1 MNKGKLFLIPT
12 TINEENNNTLS
23 PLISEHISK
32 INIFIVEK
40 VRTSRR
46 FIKKICQQKNI
57 DKTTFY
63 PYGKHDEINLDKDFL
78 PHILNGK
85 DVGLLSEC
93 GIPCV
98 ADPGSDIVKYAHEF
112 DIEVIPISGPSSIFL
127 AIMSSGMNGQQFTF
141 NGYLPI
147 ESKIRKRK
155 IQELERIAFK
165 KNISQIFI
173 ETPYRN
179 QILFQD
185 ILKICKQN
193 TRLCIASNI
202 YGSDQKIRTL
212 NIEQWKNTNTKLHKK
227 PIVFIIGA

>member
-12 TINEENNNTLS
+12 TINEEDNNTLS
-23 PLISEHISK
+23 PLISEHVSK

-57 DKTTFY
+57 DETTFF

-93 GIPCV
+93 GIPCI

-127 AIMSSGMNGQQFTF
+127 ALMASGMNGQQFTF

-212 NIEQWKNTNTKLHKK
+212 NIEQWKNYGTKLHKK

>member
-12 TINEENNNTLS
+12 TINEEDNNTLS

-57 DKTTFY
+57 DKTIFY

-127 AIMSSGMNGQQFTF
+127 AIMSSGMNGQKFTF

-212 NIEQWKNTNTKLHKK
+212 NIEQWRNTNTKLHKK

>member
-185 ILKICKQN
+185 ILKVCKQN

>member
-1 MNKGKLFLIPT
+1 LNKGKLFLIPT

>member
-12 TINEENNNTLS
+12 TINKEDNNTLS

-98 ADPGSDIVKYAHEF
+98 ADPGSDIVKYAHKF

-127 AIMSSGMNGQQFTF
+127 AIMASGMNGQQFTF

>member
-12 TINEENNNTLS
+12 TINEEDNNTLS
-23 PLISEHISK
+23 PLISEHVSK

-202 YGSDQKIRTL
+202 YGSDQKIRTR

>member
-12 TINEENNNTLS
+12 TINEEDNNTLS
-23 PLISEHISK
+23 PLISEHVSK
-32 INIFIVEK
+32 INIFIVER

-57 DKTTFY
+57 DETTFY

-127 AIMSSGMNGQQFTF
+127 AIMASGMNGQQFTF

-155 IQELERIAFK
+155 IEELERIAFK

-185 ILKICKQN
+185 ILKICKHN

>member
-12 TINEENNNTLS
+12 TINEEDNNTLS
-23 PLISEHISK
+23 PLISEHVSK

-185 ILKICKQN
+185 ILKVCKQN

>member
-12 TINEENNNTLS
+12 TINEEDNNTLS
-23 PLISEHISK
+23 PLISEHVSK

>member
-12 TINEENNNTLS
+12 TINEEDNNTLS
-23 PLISEHISK
+23 PLISEHVSK

-57 DKTTFY
+57 DETTFF

-93 GIPCV
+93 GIPCI

-127 AIMSSGMNGQQFTF
+127 ALMASGMNGQQFTF

-155 IQELERIAFK
+155 IQELERMAFK

-212 NIEQWKNTNTKLHKK
+212 NIEQWKNYGTKLHKK

>member
-1 MNKGKLFLIPT
+1 MV
-12 TINEENNNTLS
+12 
-23 PLISEHISK
+23 H
-32 INIFIVEK
+32 
-40 VRTSRR
+40 
-46 FIKKICQQKNI
+46 
-57 DKTTFY
+57 
-63 PYGKHDEINLDKDFL
+63 
-78 PHILNGK
+78 
-85 DVGLLSEC
+85 
-93 GIPCV
+93 
-98 ADPGSDIVKYAHEF
+98 
-112 DIEVIPISGPSSIFL
+112 
-127 AIMSSGMNGQQFTF
+127 GMNGQQFTF

>member
-12 TINEENNNTLS
+12 TINEEDNNTLS

-127 AIMSSGMNGQQFTF
+127 AIMSSGMNGQKFTF

-212 NIEQWKNTNTKLHKK
+212 NIEQWRNTNTKLHKK

>member
-112 DIEVIPISGPSSIFL
+112 DLEVIPISGPSSIFL

-193 TRLCIASNI
+193 TRLCVASNI